1 MEGKGPVSGLMIVSA
16 MPFKLRGKSRL
27 SRAEFAFA
35 LSLDLKWF
43 SPEESK
49 EVIRSA
55 EQAGMVREEGGRLV
69 PTFNVRDVEVPEG
82 FKPGLDILTQKSLE
96 SLFERILD
104 LLSTSGLSHESAI
117 ALIDEKEKNYGDLLT
132 REAVGLIIARER
144 GLNVMPYID
153 EALARCITAQSANC
167 KLR

>member
-1 MEGKGPVSGLMIVSA
+1 MEGKGPVSSLMIVTA

-43 SPEESK
+43 SPEDSK

-82 FKPGLDILTQKSLE
+82 FKPGPDILTQKS
-96 SLFERILD
+96 SGNLFELIMD
-104 LLSTSGLSHESAI
+104 LLSTSGLSREEAL
-117 ALIDEKEKNYGDLLT
+117 ALIDEKEKDYGDLLT

-144 GLNVMPYID
+144 SLNVMLYID
-153 EALARCITAQSANC
+153 EALAQCH
-167 KLR
+167 

>member
-27 SRAEFAFA
+27 SRAEFVFV

-43 SPEESK
+43 SPEDCK
-49 EVIRSA
+49 EVIKAA

-69 PTFNVRDVEVPEG
+69 PTFNVRGVELPKG
-82 FKPGLDILTQKSLE
+82 FKPGLDILTKKSPG

-104 LLSTSGLSHESAI
+104 LLSAGGISREEAL
-117 ALIDEKEKNYGDLLT
+117 ALIEEKEKAYGILLT
-132 REAVGLIIARER
+132 REAVGLIIAKER
-144 GLNVMPYID
+144 GLNIMPYLD
-153 EALARCITAQSANC
+153 EALAQCH
-167 KLR
+167 

>member
-43 SPEESK
+43 SPEDSK

-55 EQAGMVREEGGRLV
+55 EQAGMLREEGGRLV
-69 PTFNVRDVEVPEG
+69 PTFNVRDVDVPEG
-82 FKPGLDILTQKSLE
+82 FKPGPDILMKKSPG
-96 SLFERILD
+96 SLFDRILD
-104 LLSTSGLSHESAI
+104 LLLASGISREEAM
-117 ALIDEKEKNYGDLLT
+117 ALIDEKEKAYGELLT
-132 REAVGLIIARER
+132 REAVGLIIAKER
-144 GLNVMPYID
+144 GLDIMTYID
-153 EALARCITAQSANC
+153 EALAHTLLPNWSGC
-167 KLR
+167 K

>member
-1 MEGKGPVSGLMIVSA
+1 MEGQRPVSGLMIVSA

-82 FKPGLDILTQKSLE
+82 FKPGPDLLKQKFPE
-96 SLFERILD
+96 SLFDQILD
-104 LLSTSGLSHESAI
+104 LLSTGGLSREESLV
-117 ALIDEKEKNYGDLLT
+117 LINEKEKSYGNILT
-132 REAVGLIIARER
+132 REAVGLVIARDR

-153 EALARCITAQSANC
+153 EALTQCH
-167 KLR
+167 